1 MFKVEFPVKSRRFI
15 LLTGAFHVML
25 STTSTVIVASLSMSP
40 PVSAPASAQSSLSLL
55 SIELPNV

>member
-1 MFKVEFPVKSRRFI
+1 MPHSVVDWH
-15 LLTGAFHVML
+15 FHVML

-40 PVSAPASAQSSLSLL
+40 PVSAQASARSSLELL